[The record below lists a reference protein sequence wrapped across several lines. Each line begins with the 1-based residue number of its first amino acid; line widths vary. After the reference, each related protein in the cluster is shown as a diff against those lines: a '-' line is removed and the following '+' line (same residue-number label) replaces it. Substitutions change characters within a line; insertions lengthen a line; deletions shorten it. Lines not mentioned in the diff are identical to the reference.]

1 MAIACEDVGNG
12 LIRTYS
18 DKAMKIE
25 RDGVRYNE
33 AIDPADAGRVYT
45 ETDEP
50 IDGYEPVK
58 YSVVSI
64 IEAMRGLGKYEE
76 FRSMIEAA
84 RLDWDFIGANYMA
97 ENHPAFVRMCA
108 ALVESGIVTKAQI
121 DEMLPR
127 CVWSAD

>member
-1 MAIACEDVGNG
+1 MAIACEDIGNG

-25 RDGVRYNE
+25 RDGVRYDE
-33 AIDPADAGRVYT
+33 AVDPADAGRVYT

-50 IDGYEPVK
+50 IDVYEPMK

-76 FRSMIEAA
+76 FRSMLEAA
-84 RLDWDFIGANYMA
+84 RLDWDFVGANYMA
-97 ENHPAFVRMCA
+97 DNHPAFVRMCG

-121 DEMLPR
+121 DDILQK

>member
-1 MAIACEDVGNG
+1 MAIACEDIGDG

-25 RDGVRYNE
+25 RDGVRYDE
-33 AIDPADAGRVYT
+33 AIDPADASRVYT

-50 IDGYEPVK
+50 IDGYEPMK

-64 IEAMRGLGKYEE
+64 IEAMRGIGKYEE
-76 FRSMIEAA
+76 FRAMLEAA
-84 RLDWDFIGANYMA
+84 RLDWDFVGSNYIA
-97 ENHPAFVRMCA
+97 ENHPSFVRMCG
-108 ALVESGIVTKAQI
+108 ALVESGIVTKAQL

>member
-1 MAIACEDVGNG
+1 MAIVYEDIGNG

-18 DKAMKIE
+18 DKALKIE
-25 RDGVRYNE
+25 RDGVRYYE

-45 ETDEP
+45 ETDEQ
-50 IDGYEPVK
+50 IEGYEPMK
-58 YSVVSI
+58 YSVVGI
-64 IEAMRGLGKYEE
+64 IEAMRCIGKYEE

-84 RLDWDFIGANYMA
+84 RLDWDFVGANYMA
-97 ENHPAFVRMCA
+97 ENHPSFVQLCA
-108 ALVESGIVTKAQI
+108 ALVESGIVTKTQL